1 MVIRQFLLVFWLTL
15 ALATNIIPVSQPDI
29 DYDSLGGRIGL
40 FGQFDA
46 LAVYSYE
53 GQSNFL
59 VEKPSSDS
67 KLYLRD
73 LSKNINSPI
82 ATCNGHIT
90 EIGRISEDSVL
101 VNGNFTTF
109 NNKTFHPPIIYNISS
124 NDVTSIIPV
133 NQKRDDMEVQGDV
146 KTTFIDGDLIYLGGD
161 FSFNGTYGVAIYNQT
176 SKTLSST
183 PFQGFGKNSS
193 VNAITKILDKD
204 DNNVNSGSIIFGGKF
219 DTLGLPDLLKRN
231 VSSNSTRKHHKNSTN
246 TSLIAAEQIISLK
259 HGQFSNVNGASNDD
273 DSSLVCPSGGSVWS
287 LQPNMGGQWAVS
299 LPSALNGL
307 FPTKARLYVP
317 QGEDGVKF
325 FRIYTYPN
333 NGIMNLSYIDP
344 STNTRKYCDSS
355 CPLMQ
360 ASKLSEATSN
370 NIENAKNLTDST
382 TFVDSE
388 DGSFSTYYDS
398 STKTKTLGYG
408 EGYQEFAFENQVP
421 IDKIGITVTDWFGS
435 KGELAG
441 FELYLNSIVV
451 YGNDTLNE
459 PNCDE
464 EDDLS
469 NYSDIEQGKFASI
482 QSLSDSVI
490 DTSYVVSTDPKAE
503 ITLYPNISYS
513 GNYSLLFHTPGCI
526 QDNSC
531 SNRLIVNVTVID
543 HEDTILASHL
553 IYQNNDY
560 NKFDY
565 LFYGHLNG
573 SSTSDGR
580 NKVRVSYSSSIG
592 DSKGSWTVVDKVTAN
607 IVSLDDYYDRN
618 STNKTMKKNTSDY
631 DVTTLELNGLFEYS
645 LNNFSS
651 FEPSAVSYK
660 KDNSTIISKR
670 NTFVGNS
677 SINVLS
683 SKLSK
688 DSEVNNIN
696 LHDKTLTL
704 LGDFESKN
712 LSLSNNNLLTLSLSP
727 FNSSSNQS
735 ESTLAKRLLKR
746 ASQKIYGV
754 EFNNSISKIFNYYN
768 SEVFVGSFG
777 IQNLG
782 STIKDLSNKNATTDS
797 GNNFAIY
804 GDSTWYTFGNEFIDA
819 DFDQFSN
826 FTLDDVEYFV
836 FSSSSSDDSQIW
848 DNSNR
853 KWLSDSDFD
862 VSLALDI
869 NSKQQVLSGSS
880 FNVMDLNSV
889 DQAYIGKGDLK
900 KYDFKVTNGSISASY
915 YVNDSVSIVGGF
927 FNSELGSNL
936 GVVSND
942 GKQSSVTPIALKI
955 SLSKNSSIQALYA
968 DHEGKYLFVGTNGS
982 ASIGLSTSITGVVIY
997 DLQENEL
1004 TDFQPASLSNSNSGN
1019 VAINSI
1025 VLHDKDEKLLVGGN
1039 FTTAGSLLCEG
1050 LCIYDIKNTRWN
1062 SPLENDELTGVVTHI
1077 NFFETNKVL
1086 IGGSLKLNGRS
1097 QSFVTYDISKS
1108 AYSTDVK
1115 SLDSDELVQKFILV
1129 DESDMPNGRIIA
1141 YGPGFVKAYD
1151 GKQWHSIDKDILFDS
1166 ATELTDIKLLPLKKS
1181 NTANKQTYF
1190 DKNQVLALAG
1200 RFNLTDYGP
1209 VNLALFNSTSWTP
1222 FVFTKQNSTLGSIG
1236 SILMKD
1242 SLRLQSLEDVKKE
1255 SKMTRGQVVGVSLA
1269 AALGST
1275 ALMGLL
1281 YLIPYYA
1288 FFRQNNRKGAQQ
1300 RIHENEM
1307 MDAVNPQELFHE
1319 IDLHRNH

>member
-1 MVIRQFLLVFWLTL
+1 MVIRQFLLVFWLTW
-15 ALATNIIPVSQPDI
+15 ALATNIVSVPHPDI
-29 DYDSLGGRIGL
+29 DYDALGGRIGL
-40 FGQFDA
+40 FGHFDA
-46 LAVYSYE
+46 LAVYDYE
-53 GQSNFL
+53 GQSDFL
-59 VEKPSSDS
+59 VEKQSSDS

-73 LSKNINSPI
+73 LSKNTNSPI

-90 EIGRISEDSVL
+90 ELGRISENSVL

-124 NDVTSIIPV
+124 NDVTPIIPV
-133 NQKRDDMEVQGDV
+133 NQKRDDQEVQGDV

-204 DNNVNSGSIIFGGKF
+204 DDSVNSGSIIFGGKF

-246 TSLIAAEQIISLK
+246 TSLIAAEQMISLK

-273 DSSLVCPSGGSVWS
+273 DSSLVCPSSGSVWS

-317 QGEDGVKF
+317 QGEDGVKY

-355 CPLMQ
+355 CPLMR
-360 ASKLSEATSN
+360 AANLSDATSK
-370 NIENAKNLTDST
+370 NIENAKKLTDST
-382 TFVDSE
+382 TFVNSD
-388 DGSFSTYYDS
+388 DGSFATYYDP

-408 EGYQEFAFENQVP
+408 EEYQEFAFENQVP
-421 IDKIGITVTDWFGS
+421 IDKVGITVTDWFGS

-459 PNCDE
+459 PNCDS

-469 NYSDIEQGKFASI
+469 NYSDIEQGQFASI
-482 QSLSDSVI
+482 QSLSDSVTE
-490 DTSYVVSTDPKAE
+490 TSYVVSTDTKAE

-513 GNYSLLFHTPGCI
+513 GNYSILFHTPGCI
-526 QDNSC
+526 QDGSC
-531 SNRLIVNVTVID
+531 SNRLIVNVSVID
-543 HEDTILASHL
+543 NEDAILASHL

-573 SSTSDGR
+573 SSSSDGR
-580 NKVRVSYSSSIG
+580 NKVRISYSSSIG

-607 IVSLDDYYDRN
+607 IVTLDDYYDRN
-618 STNKTMKKNTSDY
+618 STNKTSKKNKLDY

-645 LNNFSS
+645 LNNFST
-651 FEPSAVSYK
+651 FDPSAVSYK

-696 LHDKTLTL
+696 LNDKTLTL

-712 LSLSNNNLLTLSLSP
+712 LTLSNNNLLTLSLSP

-746 ASQKIYGV
+746 DSQKIYGV
-754 EFNNSISKIFNYYN
+754 EFNSSISKIFNYYN
-768 SEVFVGSFG
+768 SEVFVGNFG

-782 STIKDLSNKNATTDS
+782 STIKDLSNKNASTDS
-797 GNNFAIY
+797 GNNFAMY

-836 FSSSSSDDSQIW
+836 FSSSSSDESQTW
-848 DNSNR
+848 DNTNR
-853 KWLSDSDFD
+853 KWLSESDFD

-869 NSKQQVLSGSS
+869 NSEQQVLSGSS

-889 DQAYIGKGDLK
+889 NQAYLGNDDLK
-900 KYDFKVTNGSISASY
+900 KYDFKVTNGTISTSY

-927 FNSELGSNL
+927 FSSELGSNL

-955 SLSKNSSIQALYA
+955 SLSKNSSIEALYV
-968 DHEGKYLFVGTNGS
+968 DRQGKYLFVGTNGS
-982 ASIGLSTSITGVVIY
+982 VSIGLSTSVTGVVIY
-997 DLQENEL
+997 DLQKNEL
-1004 TDFQPASLSNSNSGN
+1004 ADFQPASLSNDNTGN

-1025 VLHDKDEKLLVGGN
+1025 VLHDKDDKLLVGGN

-1050 LCIYDIKNTRWN
+1050 LCVYDISNTRWI

-1077 NFFETNKVL
+1077 NFFETDKVL
-1086 IGGSLKLNGRS
+1086 IGGSLKLNGKA
-1097 QSFVTYDISKS
+1097 QSFVTYDIKKS
-1108 AYSTDVK
+1108 VYSTDVK

-1129 DESDMPNGRIIA
+1129 DGNNVSNGRIIA

-1151 GKQWHSIDKDILFDS
+1151 GKQWHNIDDGILFDS
-1166 ATELTDIKLLPLKKS
+1166 ATEFSDIKLLPLKKG
-1181 NTANKQTYF
+1181 NNANKQTYF

-1200 RFNLTDYGP
+1200 KLTLKGDGP

-1222 FVFTKQNSTLGSIG
+1222 FVFTKQNSTLGSID

-1255 SKMTRGQVVGVSLA
+1255 SNMTRGQVVGVSLA

-1288 FFRQNNRKGAQQ
+1288 FFRQNNRKGTQQ